1 MKQEV
6 LRVWDLL
13 LQDVPKPLVSVNLEI
28 FMQLLTDNMHSE
40 YVSVIYV
47 YVKDI

>member
-1 MKQEV
+1 M
-6 LRVWDLL
+6 
-13 LQDVPKPLVSVNLEI
+13 QDVQKPLVPVNLEI
-28 FMQLLTDNMHSE
+28 FMQLLTDNTHSE